1 MLAANNHYWIRNI
14 AFYLGSV
21 SFIYQTNPASNAL
34 KPASKIWRK
43 QSEGLVMTTK
53 GSKDLAGAKRLH
65 LLVAIAYGKGVILAE
80 PYEKMNADFFSDFI
94 RRIFPTLSEI
104 AGAELKEEK
113 LFLMD
118 NDPSQTSA
126 KAKAAW
132 SELGYTMQEVPPWS
146 RDLNPIE
153 NLFHLVRKRLC
164 QEAIDKNV

>member
-34 KPASKIWRK
+34 TPASKIWRK

-104 AGAELKEEK
+104 AGADSFSQQKDAVACSFLFPSACSDSCIK
-113 LFLMD
+113 LLH
-118 NDPSQTSA
+118 N
-126 KAKAAW
+126 
-132 SELGYTMQEVPPWS
+132 
-146 RDLNPIE
+146 
-153 NLFHLVRKRLC
+153 
-164 QEAIDKNV
+164 